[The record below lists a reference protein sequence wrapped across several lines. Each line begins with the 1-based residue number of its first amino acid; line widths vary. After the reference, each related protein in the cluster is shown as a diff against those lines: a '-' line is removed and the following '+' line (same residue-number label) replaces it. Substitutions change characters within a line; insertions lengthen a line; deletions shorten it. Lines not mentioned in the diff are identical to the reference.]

1 MRSHSATSTKT
12 VSPRRHR
19 EFPRVDFRHPLC
31 LLAFYQMRGAYTMEN
46 ENFDLDYEIEKAME
60 KAESIEEYKKI
71 IRVALGKWLKNL
83 QSGQIK
89 LDKVSDL
96 KILIE
101 ADFML
106 KDLDGN

>member
-1 MRSHSATSTKT
+1 
-12 VSPRRHR
+12 PRRHR
-19 EFPRVDFRHPLC
+19 EFPCVVFLHPLC

-101 ADFML
+101 ADLML
-106 KDLDGN
+106 KDIEN

>member
-1 MRSHSATSTKT
+1 MDNEKFIIKCKQLVA
-12 VSPRRHR
+12 
-19 EFPRVDFRHPLC
+19 DY
-31 LLAFYQMRGAYTMEN
+31 AN

-101 ADFML
+101 ADLML
-106 KDLDGN
+106 KDIEK

>member
-1 MRSHSATSTKT
+1 MQIELMKLQDLKPADYN
-12 VSPRRHR
+12 
-19 EFPRVDFRHPLC
+19 PRVNLEPGMD
-31 LLAFYQMRGAYTMEN
+31 E
-46 ENFDLDYEIEKAME
+46 YE
-60 KAESIEEYKKI
+60 KI

-101 ADFML
+101 ADLML
-106 KDLDGN
+106 KDIDND

>member
-60 KAESIEEYKKI
+60 KVESIEEYKKI

-101 ADFML
+101 ADLML
-106 KDLDGN
+106 KDEN

>member
-1 MRSHSATSTKT
+1 
-12 VSPRRHR
+12 
-19 EFPRVDFRHPLC
+19 
-31 LLAFYQMRGAYTMEN
+31 MEN

-71 IRVALGKWLKNL
+71 IRVDLGKWLKNL

-101 ADFML
+101 ADLML
-106 KDLDGN
+106 KDIDS

>member
-1 MRSHSATSTKT
+1 M
-12 VSPRRHR
+12 
-19 EFPRVDFRHPLC
+19 DFRHPLC

-83 QSGQIK
+83 QSGLIK

-96 KILIE
+96 KVLIE
-101 ADFML
+101 ADLML
-106 KDLDGN
+106 KDIDND